1 MYRYVFI
8 YEPVWGTFTRMVEY
22 VMANNPE
29 QAKIKFYVSP
39 AGNNCA
45 RIIEYY
51 EG

>member
-1 MYRYVFI
+1 MYRHVFI

-29 QAKIKFYVSP
+29 QAKIKFYLSD